1 MRGTSKIDY
10 VWGIAFSS
18 IEFCKNFNKGS
29 VVLVSG
35 S

>member
-10 VWGIAFSS
+10 VWIAFSS
-18 IEFCKNFNKGS
+18 IEFCKNFNKGL